1 VLRSPPLDRKHL
13 ERERLAAERELEEAE
28 RELTAANRL
37 TEINRAAKRR
47 ARARARL
54 QWVEDEEA
62 KQQPKREA

>member
-1 VLRSPPLDRKHL
+1 LCYCLTMDRQRLKR
-13 ERERLAAERELEEAE
+13 EREAAERELEEAE
-28 RELTAANRL
+28 RELAAAKRI

-62 KQQPKREA
+62 KQQPT